1 MARTHGAGNRPPA
14 MDRKKFGMG
23 IATNFL
29 ESCWFTAQGWPPP
42 AEVLRRLKFVGGIM
56 GSINANIAGL
66 ASARQQSE
74 MKSILAGTWPPL
86 KPLPVFRYETVAYR
100 ATIDFDK
107 LRGEWVCRKTSFPSN
122 MVQELRGGLKEITM
136 ALPHDETQ
144 ISLEDSEWQEQELE
158 KDTNRRLQTIH
169 DWRENSESGARYF
182 ELREYLPE
190 SQRTEIDDSLRLS
203 LTARQLQFNV
213 KNVAYVFEALSKAG
227 GRFALLI
234 EFANRNKSK
243 LGAAPT
249 VKTEGTV
256 PEAESA
262 IDHDNFPREVSFRE
276 SSPLLCDNIRS
287 VRDQEAAEARA
298 DELPALSIKNVLPEQ
313 DPPFLPERTEYTA
326 SRKFESST
334 PEILDEDSASLVEPL
349 CQEDHESPARS
360 DFAAQARM
368 ERSSAEGTGSSFS
381 RLPALKI
388 SAFQVTAFALLFLFS
403 VAAFAI
409 GLTAG
414 RGPLGRR
421 LLGAAKATSAMDTK
435 LPIRPEEADESASQ
449 TPNPLPASSHEP
461 AGRSKPDA
469 AAKAIEFKPSA
480 QPELASEHGDAIEPI
495 VSTPSPPA
503 MSNAPSLKAV
513 SPMSSAPRNPAPYGP
528 TRTLGTAPHSSRPS
542 TILVNVPIRGSRP
555 FRVSFPE
562 KAIAATSSLAISS
575 QLSVLV
581 SPEPRS
587 SEADKPARLE
597 ASQLVFFVWPRYP
610 KPGDRYGGAE
620 VIRVRATIGQFG
632 QVQEVKLLSGSRALL
647 PATTRAVRR
656 WRYTPT
662 LLDKRPV
669 QAQQDLTIEFC
680 PPLYSAQASGPH
692 PPHN

>member
-1 MARTHGAGNRPPA
+1 MS
-14 MDRKKFGMG
+14 F
-23 IATNFL
+23 
-29 ESCWFTAQGWPPP
+29 
-42 AEVLRRLKFVGGIM
+42 
-56 GSINANIAGL
+56 INANMAGL
-66 ASARQQSE
+66 TSARQQSE

-122 MVQELRGGLKEITM
+122 MVQELRGGLKQITM

-158 KDTNRRLQTIH
+158 KDTSRRLQTIH

-227 GRFALLI
+227 GRFAMLI
-234 EFANRNKSK
+234 EFATRNKSK

-256 PEAESA
+256 PEAEPA
-262 IDHDNFPREVSFRE
+262 IDHDNFPREASFRE
-276 SSPLLCDNIRS
+276 SAPLLCDNIQS
-287 VRDQEAAEARA
+287 VRDQEAAETRA
-298 DELPALSIKNVLPEQ
+298 DELPTLSIKNVLPEQ
-313 DPPFLPERTEYTA
+313 DPPFLPDRTEYTA
-326 SRKFESST
+326 PREFEIAT
-334 PEILDEDSASLVEPL
+334 PEIVDEDSASLVEQL
-349 CQEDHESPARS
+349 YQEDQESPACS

-368 ERSSAEGTGSSFS
+368 ERSSAESTGGSFS
-381 RLPALKI
+381 RLPGLKI
-388 SAFQVTAFALLFLFS
+388 SAFQVMAFALLFLFS
-403 VAAFAI
+403 VAAFSI

-421 LLGAAKATSAMDTK
+421 LLGA
-435 LPIRPEEADESASQ
+435 IRPERADESASQ
-449 TPNPLPASSHEP
+449 TPNPSLASSNEP

-469 AAKAIEFKPSA
+469 AAKAIEFKLSA
-480 QPELASEHGDAIEPI
+480 QPELTSEHGGAIGPI

-503 MSNAPSLKAV
+503 MSNAPSRKAV
-513 SPMSSAPRNPAPYGP
+513 VPMSSAPRNPAPYGP
-528 TRTLGTAPHSSRPS
+528 TRTLGTAPHGSRLS

-562 KAIAATSSLAISS
+562 KAIAATSSLAITS

-581 SPEPRS
+581 SPGPRS
-587 SEADKPARLE
+587 TEADKPARLE

-632 QVQEVKLLSGSRALL
+632 QVQEVKLLSGSRSLL
-647 PATTRAVRR
+647 PATTRAVRQ